1 MSEHEPTHAARGAGR
16 LWNRFVMSRRGW
28 WLPLLVVLGI
38 GVGSMVYMGAR
49 TYLDAPPIA
58 DFVDERGATV
68 VAADAITRGQA
79 VFLKYGLMNYGS
91 MFGDGAGRGPDFTA
105 DALHQMA
112 RAMRDHHASADG
124 VDADSAL
131 AITQREIR
139 RNRHDPAANT
149 VAIGPA
155 QAYAVREIERRVA
168 AMFRGEGSE
177 AFHPADYITDEAE
190 LRDLAAFFFWG
201 AWVCGVERPGK
212 SYTYTHNWPYDELA
226 GNRPSAQVL
235 LWSVIAVL
243 ALVAALGAV
252 LFLYGRYASIA
263 GWRPRRGGAA
273 SQAVTTRTGAAA
285 SLANLAQVEALRP
298 SVLQHATYRFFA
310 AAAVLFVLQIVAG
323 ILTVHDF
330 LGITRVFGF
339 DLAQALPIP
348 VVRGWHLQLALLW
361 IGACWIGASIFVI
374 STAAPR
380 APAGQLRLVDALF
393 RLFVVTTAGGLV
405 GIALGPHGLLGDWWY
420 VLGSQGW
427 EFVEQGKLWQA
438 MLFAVF
444 ALWCVVLARAVKPV
458 WRSGDAWMLPKWL
471 LYCVACVLVLFL
483 SGFVATPETN
493 FVVAD
498 FWRWAVIHMWVE
510 AFFEVFTTAVLAYF
524 MVLMGLV
531 SHAAASRI
539 VYLATLL
546 FLGSGLL
553 GISHNFYW
561 NAKPVETLAIG
572 SVFSTL
578 QVVPLI
584 LLTLEAWQFRNA
596 PRQASDGAGP
606 GAFGQSEAFLFLL
619 GVNFWNFL
627 GAGMFGF
634 MINLPIVNYYEHGT
648 YLTVNHGHAAL
659 MGVYG
664 NLAIGT
670 IVFCARCLVV
680 PARWNAALLRRVF
693 WSLNIGLMLM
703 VVADLFPV
711 GVAQLLDVL
720 ENGFW
725 HARSQ
730 AFVQGDLFQTLT
742 WARIVGGALFV
753 LGGVLPLAW
762 FVVTRAGA
770 LKAPAPDTLEA
781 STPASVTG
789 LALPSGRRA

>member
-1 MSEHEPTHAARGAGR
+1 MSGVGR
-16 LWNRFVMSRRGW
+16 SWNRYVMNRRSW
-28 WLPLLVVLGI
+28 WLPLSVVLAV
-38 GVGSMVYMGAR
+38 GVLSMLYMGTR
-49 TYLDAPPIA
+49 TYVDAPPIP
-58 DFVDERGATV
+58 DFVGERGETV
-68 VAADAITRGQA
+68 VAADAITRGQV

-105 DALHQMA
+105 DALHRIA
-112 RAMRDHHASADG
+112 VAMRDHHASRTG
-124 VDADSAL
+124 IDADSAL

-139 RNRHDPAANT
+139 RNRHEPQTNT
-149 VAIGPA
+149 VIVGDA
-155 QAYAVREIERRVA
+155 QAYAARELQRHTA
-168 AMFRGEGSE
+168 ARFRGEGSE
-177 AFHPADYITDEAE
+177 AFHPAGFLTDEAE

-201 AWVCGVERPGK
+201 AWVCGAERPGK
-212 SYTYTHNWPYDELA
+212 DYTYTHNWPYDELA
-226 GNRPSAQVL
+226 GNRPSAQVV

-252 LFLYGRYASIA
+252 LFLYGRYSTIA
-263 GWRPRRGGAA
+263 GWRPPERPARDMHFDRDGRDASSEFPDGGVV
-273 SQAVTTRTGAAA
+273 SRPLE
-285 SLANLAQVEALRP
+285 SRP
-298 SVLQHATYRFFA
+298 SMLQRATYRFFA
-310 AAAVLFVLQIVAG
+310 VATILFVLQIAAG
-323 ILTVHDF
+323 VLTVHDF
-330 LGITRVFGF
+330 LGITRVSGF
-339 DLAQALPIP
+339 DLAEILPIP

-361 IGACWIGASIFVI
+361 ITACWIGASIFVI

-380 APAGQLRLVDALF
+380 VPAGQLRLVDTLF
-393 RLFVVTTAGGLV
+393 WLLFVTTVGGLV
-405 GIALGPHGLLGDWWY
+405 GVALGPHGLLGEYWNL
-420 VLGSQGW
+420 LGSQGW
-427 EFVEQGKLWQA
+427 EFVEQGRLWQA
-438 MLFAVF
+438 LLFVVF
-444 ALWCVVLARAVKPV
+444 ALWAVVLVRAVAPV
-458 WRSGDAWMLPKWL
+458 WRASDAWTLPKWL
-471 LYCVACVLVLFL
+471 VYCVGCVLALFV

-524 MVLMGLV
+524 MVLMRLV

-584 LLTLEAWQFRNA
+584 LLTLEAWQFRNT
-596 PRQASDGAGP
+596 PQSQRAGSFAQTD
-606 GAFGQSEAFLFLL
+606 AFRFLL

-664 NLAIGT
+664 NLAIAM
-670 IVFCARCLVV
+670 IVFCARSLVD
-680 PARWNAALLRRVF
+680 PARWNASLLRTVF
-693 WSLNIGLMLM
+693 WSLNVGLLLM
-703 VVADLFPV
+703 VALDLFPV
-711 GVAQLLDVL
+711 GIAQLLDVL

-730 AFVQGDLFQTLT
+730 AFVQGELFQALT

-753 LGGVLPLAW
+753 FGGVLPLAW
-762 FVVTRAGA
+762 FVVTRSAA
-770 LKAPAPDTLEA
+770 LKAAQPEA
-781 STPASVTG
+781 YSSSPTRSVPELST
-789 LALPSGRRA
+789 

>member
-1 MSEHEPTHAARGAGR
+1 MSSVGR
-16 LWNRFVMSRRGW
+16 YWNRLVMSRRNW
-28 WLPLLVVLGI
+28 WLPLAIVLGVGI
-38 GVGSMVYMGAR
+38 GSMLFMGTR
-49 TYLDAPPIA
+49 TYLDAPPVSS
-58 DFVDERGATV
+58 FVDEQGTTV
-68 VAADAITRGQA
+68 IAADAVTQGQ
-79 VFLKYGLMNYGS
+79 VLFLKYGLMNYGS

-105 DALHQMA
+105 DALHQVA
-112 RAMRDHHASADG
+112 LAMRDYHVSSGG

-131 AITQREIR
+131 ALAQREIK
-139 RNRHDPAANT
+139 RNRHDPATNT
-149 VAIGPA
+149 VTIGAA
-155 QAYAVREIERRVA
+155 QSYAARQLERHVA
-168 AMFRGEGSE
+168 AMFRGEGRE
-177 AFHPADYITDEAE
+177 AFQPAGYITDEAE

-212 SYTYTHNWPYDELA
+212 TYSYTHNWPYDELA
-226 GNRPSAQVL
+226 GNRPSAQVM
-235 LWSVIAVL
+235 LWSVL
-243 ALVAALGAV
+243 ALLGLVAALGAV
-252 LFLYGRYASIA
+252 LFLYGRYSSIS
-263 GWRPRRGGAA
+263 GWRQPRRADA
-273 SQAVTTRTGAAA
+273 LSRTGATATVA
-285 SLANLAQVEALRP
+285 RVDALRP
-298 SVLQHATYRFFA
+298 SPLQLATYRFFVVA
-310 AAAVLFVLQIVAG
+310 AILFVMQILAG

-330 LGITRVFGF
+330 LGITRVFGV
-339 DLAQALPIP
+339 DLAEFLPIP
-348 VVRGWHLQLALLW
+348 IVRGWHLQLALLW
-361 IGACWIGASIFVI
+361 ISACWVGASIFAI
-374 STAAPR
+374 STASPD
-380 APAGQLRLVDALF
+380 APASQSKLVDALF
-393 RLFVVTTAGGLV
+393 WLFVATVAGGLV
-405 GIALGPHGLLGDWWY
+405 GIGLGPHGLLGDWWY

-444 ALWCVVLARAVKPV
+444 ALWCIVLARGVQPI

-471 LYCVACVLVLFL
+471 LYCVVCVLVMFVC
-483 SGFVATPETN
+483 GFVATPQTN
-493 FVVAD
+493 FVIAD

-561 NAKPVETLAIG
+561 NAKPVVTLAIG

-584 LLTLEAWQFRNA
+584 LLTLEAWQFRSA
-596 PRQASDGAGP
+596 PQRMSSGADPRDG
-606 GAFGQSEAFLFLL
+606 FGQSEAFLFLL

-664 NLAIGT
+664 NLAIAMMA
-670 IVFCARCLVV
+670 FCARCLIA
-680 PARWNAALLRRVF
+680 PSGWNGALLRRVF

-703 VVADLFPV
+703 VLLDLLPV

-720 ENGFW
+720 ENGLW

-730 AFVQGDLFQTLT
+730 TFVKGELFQALT

-762 FVVTRAGA
+762 FMVTRAGA
-770 LKAPAPDTLEA
+770 LKATLSTAAGAAGPSPAA
-781 STPASVTG
+781 Q
-789 LALPSGRRA
+789 LPEVGRV